1 MYKVMIVDDEPLV
14 RMTMHQMIVWKEL
27 DMEIVAEANDG
38 LEALAILQAR
48 NDIDILLLDIQMPKM
63 NGIELLGAIQSLDA
77 MKKPIPIILSAY
89 RDFSYVREAFLLGA
103 FDYIVKVDMDEE
115 YMLPV
120 LQKARQKLEKLGASN
135 DSQVIHE
142 EKVGTDKVIAG
153 LLTLDIQS
161 NVMAYARIVSE
172 VCNWLGE
179 INQVA
184 VAVSLSSPA
193 EMTSKKAIKQTIKAE
208 MDSAVFKHIVYD
220 ENPNEIFIL
229 LTVPQLRSEIMI
241 RERIHAALSLI
252 KTRLEQYMNIR
263 VAMGISDI
271 VDGRKHWQRL
281 MNQARGLVSLSFFE
295 GYDKFFYPESE
306 IKLGK
311 ETSADLRIKLKAKS
325 MEIVRLLQQE
335 YEVQWELEFDRSV
348 KLLKEKARWDVHETR
363 LILIDFLWELGALL
377 YTQDV
382 RWGGVFDHCHPF
394 EQLKEFHTFE
404 DTIVWIKQV
413 CSDIYRYIHELSP
426 KTNAPYSIVE
436 KAKEFIHQHYCEEL
450 SLNMVSQWVG
460 VSENYLSRL
469 FMKNVGES
477 FVQYLTNLRI
487 EESKR
492 LLKKGYKIID
502 LSEKIGYVNAEH
514 FSRVFKKVT
523 GVSPK
528 VYKERLGLGTE
539 VKTDRIVEKH
549 CEIGDV

>member
-1 MYKVMIVDDEPLV
+1 MIVDDEPIV
-14 RMTMHQMIVWKEL
+14 RLTMHQMIVWKEL

-38 LEALAILQAR
+38 MEALAILQAR

-63 NGIELLGAIQSLDA
+63 NGIELLVAIQSINAL
-77 MKKPIPIILSAY
+77 KKPIPIILSAY
-89 RDFSYVREAFLLGA
+89 RDFSHVRESFLLGA

-115 YMLPV
+115 HMLPV
-120 LQKARQKLEKLGASN
+120 LQKARQKLEKLGVSN
-135 DSQVIHE
+135 DSQVIYA
-142 EKVGTDKVIAG
+142 EKVNLDKVIAG
-153 LLTLDIQS
+153 LLTLDTQS
-161 NVMAYARIVSE
+161 NVMAYSRIVSE
-172 VCNWLGE
+172 VCNGLGE

-193 EMTSKKAIKQTIKAE
+193 EMTSKNAIKQTIKAE
-208 MDSAVFKHIVYD
+208 MDSALFKHIVYD
-220 ENPNEIFIL
+220 DDPNEIFIL
-229 LTVPQLRSEIMI
+229 LTVPQVRSEMMI
-241 RERIHAALSLI
+241 RELIQSTLSLI
-252 KTRLEQYMNIR
+252 KTRLEQYLNVR
-263 VAMGISDI
+263 VAMGISDT

-311 ETSADLRIKLKAKS
+311 ETSAELRIMLRAKS
-325 MEIVRLLQQE
+325 IEIVRLLQQE
-335 YEVQWELEFDRSV
+335 NEPQQWELEFNRSV
-348 KLLKEKARWDVHETR
+348 KLLKEKARWDVRETR
-363 LILIDFLWELGALL
+363 LILTDFLWELGALL
-377 YTQDV
+377 YTQEV

-394 EQLKEFHTFE
+394 EQLKDFHTLE
-404 DTIVWIKQV
+404 DTIEWIKQV
-413 CSDIYRYIHELSP
+413 CSDIYRYIHEIGS
-426 KTNAPYSIVE
+426 KANAPYSIVE

-450 SLNMVSQWVG
+450 SLGMVSQWVG

-477 FVQYLTNLRI
+477 FIQYVTNLRI

-492 LLKKGYKIID
+492 LLKKGYKIIE

-528 VYKERLGLGTE
+528 VYRESLGLGTE
-539 VKTDRIVEKH
+539 MKTD
-549 CEIGDV
+549 

>member
-1 MYKVMIVDDEPLV
+1 MIVDDEPIV
-14 RMTMHQMIVWKEL
+14 RMTMYQMIVWKEL

-38 LEALAILQAR
+38 EEAFAILQSR

-115 YMLPV
+115 HMLPV

-142 EKVGTDKVIAG
+142 EKVGPDKVIAG

-193 EMTSKKAIKQTIKAE
+193 EMTSKNAIKQTIKAE

-241 RERIHAALSLI
+241 RQLIHATLSLI
-252 KTRLEQYMNIR
+252 KTRLEQYMNVR

-281 MNQARGLVSLSFFE
+281 MNQARSLVSLSFFE

-311 ETSADLRIKLKAKS
+311 ETSADLRIKLKANS

-335 YEVQWELEFDRSV
+335 NEAQWELEFDRSV
-348 KLLKEKARWDVHETR
+348 KLLKEKAKWDVHETR
-363 LILIDFLWELGALL
+363 LILTDFLWELGALL

-413 CSDIYRYIHELSP
+413 CSDIYRYIHELGP
-426 KTNAPYSIVE
+426 KANAPYSIVE
-436 KAKEFIHQHYCEEL
+436 KAKEFIQQHYCEEL
-450 SLNMVSQWVG
+450 SLSMVSQWVG

-528 VYKERLGLGTE
+528 VYRESLGLGSE
-539 VKTDRIVEKH
+539 MKTDQILK
-549 CEIGDV
+549 GPSG